1 MDTGGPGLWSS
12 GVAWPVV
19 FAVLL
24 GGLLLGGLAGW
35 WLRSRRPAAGDGEEA
50 ESLRQRLQRAQRM
63 EALGILSGSIMHNLN
78 NLLSVV
84 LGQARLARDDV
95 PADAP
100 ARASLEQVIR
110 AGEAAAQLS
119 REVDSYQSEADHA
132 RKPVRLQPVVRST
145 VKLLRDILP
154 GTVEIVTDLDSGCGP
169 VLASTTQVQQI
180 LMSLCSNAYHA
191 MYRRHGRITVSMVQT
206 EIEVPRPAVPHEL
219 APGVYIRL
227 SVADNGRG
235 MDAETLGHIFEP
247 YFSARA
253 PQHGAGLGLTMVSR
267 LLTANEGVTIPS
279 SLPGH
284 GTRFDLYFP
293 LIARGLRPRK
303 PGPARPEV
311 VSEPVAPAAAAEE
324 PAEAA
329 AEAAAASGAEPAREG
344 PRPPAGPA
352 GPAPAAGDPDVAG
365 EPTSAPRRGT
375 SRPAHILL
383 VEDDTMVAE
392 TVRSCLKRAG
402 LEVTLYE
409 DGAAA
414 VAAFR
419 ADPGTYDLLLTDQF
433 MQGLDGR
440 EVVAEVRRQ
449 RPRLPVIL
457 MSGHPEGIRP
467 DDVVRL
473 RVADT
478 LAKPFSPAR
487 LLDAVRRALA
497 EEGPRAQEGE
507 A

>member
-1 MDTGGPGLWSS
+1 MDTGGPEFWSS
-12 GVAWPVV
+12 GMGWPALA
-19 FAVLL
+19 AVLL

-35 WLRSRRPAAGDGEEA
+35 WLRSRRPVARDGEEA

-95 PADAP
+95 PTDSAAWT
-100 ARASLEQVIR
+100 SLQQVIR

-132 RKPVRLQPVVRST
+132 RKPVRLQPVVRNT

-154 GTVEIVTDLDSGCGP
+154 ETVEITTDLDARCGP

-191 MYRRHGRITVSMVQT
+191 MYRRHGQITVSMAQT
-206 EIEVPRPAVPHEL
+206 EIEVSRPAVPHEL

-303 PGPARPEV
+303 PGPARPEL
-311 VSEPVAPAAAAEE
+311 STEPVAPPAATGAEAPATAAAA
-324 PAEAA
+324 AA
-329 AEAAAASGAEPAREG
+329 APPG
-344 PRPPAGPA
+344 PR
-352 GPAPAAGDPDVAG
+352 
-365 EPTSAPRRGT
+365 
-375 SRPAHILL
+375 RPAHILL
-383 VEDDTMVAE
+383 VEDDTMVAQ
-392 TVRSCLKRAG
+392 TVQSCLQRAG

-487 LLDAVRRALA
+487 LLEAVRRALA